1 MTPPLSRDRVGGE
14 ADQEEEGRR
23 EPEAPSPGREG
34 NLGEGGRRVPRP
46 QEEEHEGP
54 QDPPRPEKPQ
64 REEEVRHGARDLLV
78 PDPEERIGDVAAV
91 ELAGRKEV
99 QGGDEQ
105 PDPPREGHGV
115 QNHVIPLGDGSD
127 DGVGSGPEE
136 DRLSEGNPRLD
147 PGGWPP
153 DRQLE
158 ADGEDGGGP
167 GGARGAP
174 AAAP

>member
-1 MTPPLSRDRVGGE
+1 MTAPLSRDGVGGE

-23 EPEAPSPGREG
+23 EPEAPSPGRQG
-34 NLGEGGRRVPRP
+34 NLVEEGRRVPRP

-64 REEEVRHGARDLLV
+64 RDEEVRHGARDPLV

-115 QNHVIPLGDGSD
+115 QNHVVPLRDGPEN
-127 DGVGSGPEE
+127 GVGSSPEE
-136 DRLSEGNPRLD
+136 DRLPEGNPRLD
-147 PGGWPP
+147 SGDWAQ
-153 DRQLE
+153 DRQPE
-158 ADGEDGGGP
+158 AAKETGDSPD
-167 GGARGAP
+167 
-174 AAAP
+174 